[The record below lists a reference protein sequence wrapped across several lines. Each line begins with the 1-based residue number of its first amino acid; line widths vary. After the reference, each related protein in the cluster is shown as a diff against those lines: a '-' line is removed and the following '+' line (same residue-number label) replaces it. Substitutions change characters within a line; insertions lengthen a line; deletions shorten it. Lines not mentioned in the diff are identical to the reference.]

1 MISHPD
7 LLHDGPELLVLQPA
21 DLLQPLLLELVRLQD
36 LDEGDGGAQDAA
48 LVVLDVLGQLV
59 VAAIFKMIRI

>member
-7 LLHDGPELLVLQPA
+7 LLHDGAELLVLQPA

>member
-7 LLHDGPELLVLQPA
+7 FLHDGPELLVLQPA

>member
-7 LLHDGPELLVLQPA
+7 LLHDGPQLLVLQPA

>member
-1 MISHPD
+1 M
-7 LLHDGPELLVLQPA
+7 LQPA